1 MTSTFALLSYTQQNV
16 KIVSNN
22 LISAIVAKK
31 MGAAVTISRLTKLE
45 YVRPDKQ
52 EMFSSLGID
61 KIISPTQLAV

>member
-1 MTSTFALLSYTQQNV
+1 M

-31 MGAAVTISRLTKLE
+31 MGAAVTISTLTNLE

>member
-1 MTSTFALLSYTQQNV
+1 MGAAVTISTLT
-16 KIVSNN
+16 N
-22 LISAIVAKK
+22 L
-31 MGAAVTISRLTKLE
+31 GAAVTISRLTKLE